1 MGIVYRARQR
11 TPSRIVAL
19 KMILPAQLNSPGA
32 VDRFSTEAQ
41 AAAILDHEGI
51 LPIYAVGQHD
61 GAPFYSMKFAE
72 GGPLSVRLDRY
83 RDKPNEAAALI
94 AKLARAVAHAHQRG
108 ILHRDLKPGNVL
120 FDLAGKPYI
129 SDFGLAKWL
138 QRECDLTQTLAI
150 LGTPYYMAPE
160 QAQDSRSVTAAADV
174 YSLGAILYHLLSG
187 HPPVAGDTPM
197 EVLQRAAV
205 EAPKRPSQSNSRI
218 PRDLETICLKC
229 LEKKPAAR
237 YHSAAAL
244 ADDLDRFC
252 TDRPILARPTGITSH
267 CSRWIKRNPV
277 IASLAACLIV
287 LVVALVWLNE
297 TIRTE
302 EKKPTR
308 NPEAYAL
315 YKKGVEVSRR
325 PSDAAGWEEAQ
336 HLFEQ
341 AIKLDPKF
349 ALAHAQLSRVH
360 SMDYAYYSPS
370 EVHKRVAKAEVE
382 EALRLQPGLGEAH
395 LALATYL
402 SRVDHDY
409 DAALKEYEIARQAL
423 PNDPYVFHGSAHAR
437 MRLGQYDK
445 AIADYER
452 ATAIDPTNWNMWDAL
467 GNAYGAVRRYSADEH
482 AKKRSLEVLGD
493 VPPALRF
500 NQEYSWAMS
509 YFFLTGSFEKFD
521 ALFERTKLSRQDD
534 PENLATLERF
544 DTRLL
549 ERNFGDAEKTLAT
562 MTATI
567 LDLWSGARMTKT
579 FLSGELALAQG
590 DTVKARSFFEAELQF
605 AQQEV
610 REMPDSSTRHAQLG
624 LIYSYL
630 GRKEEAIAEGKH
642 AVELMP
648 LSKDAFDGTA
658 PLLNLAQIYARVGEA
673 DKAIDL
679 LDELMRTPNGPA
691 LNELQFWFWDPLR
704 EHPRFKQL
712 IATYSK

>member
-11 TPSRIVAL
+11 TPSRVVAL

-32 VDRFSTEAQ
+32 VDRFSAEAQ

-94 AKLARAVAHAHQRG
+94 AKLARAVAHAHEHG

-120 FDLAGKPYI
+120 FDVADKPYI

-160 QAQDSRSVTAAADV
+160 QAKDSRSVTAAADV
-174 YSLGAILYHLLSG
+174 YSLGAILYHLLTG
-187 HPPVAGDTPM
+187 HPPVAGDTPI

-205 EAPKRPSQSNSRI
+205 ETPKRPGQANSRI
-218 PRDLETICLKC
+218 PRDLEIICLKC
-229 LEKKPAAR
+229 LEKEPSMR
-237 YHSAAAL
+237 YQSAAAL
-244 ADDLDRFC
+244 ADDLDSFC
-252 TDRPILARPTGITSH
+252 ADRPILARPIGVTNR
-267 CSRWIKRNPV
+267 CWRWIKRNPV
-277 IASLAACLIV
+277 IASLAACLIA
-287 LVVALVWLNE
+287 LIVALVWLDE
-297 TIRTE
+297 AIRTE

-308 NPEAYAL
+308 NPEAYAI
-315 YKKGVEVSRR
+315 YKKGLEVSRR

-341 AIKLDPKF
+341 AIKLDPQF
-349 ALAHAQLSRVH
+349 ALAHAQLSRAH
-360 SMDYAYYSPS
+360 SIYYSYYNQS
-370 EVHKRVAKAEVE
+370 EVQRRAAKTEAEE
-382 EALRLQPGLGEAH
+382 SLRLQPNLGEGH

-402 SRVDHDY
+402 SRIEHDY
-409 DAALKEYEIARQAL
+409 DAALKEFEIARKAL
-423 PNDPYVFHGSAHAR
+423 PNDPYVFHGSGHAR
-437 MRLGQYDK
+437 IRRGQFEE

-452 ATAIDPTNWNMWDAL
+452 ATVLDPMNWNMWDAL
-467 GNAYGAVRRYSADEH
+467 GNAYGAVRRFSADEH
-482 AKKRSLEVLGD
+482 AKRRSLEVLGD
-493 VPPALRF
+493 VPPAMRF

-509 YFFLTGSFEKFD
+509 YGALTGSFEKLD
-521 ALFERTKLSRQDD
+521 ALFARTQLSAQDD
-534 PENLATLERF
+534 PESLAALERF

-549 ERNFGDAEKTLAT
+549 ERDFEDAEKTLAT
-562 MTATI
+562 MTGTI
-567 LDLWSGARMTKT
+567 FDLWSGARMTKN

-590 DTVKARSFFEAELQF
+590 DTVKARPSFEAELQF

-624 LIYSYL
+624 LIYAYL
-630 GRKEEAIAEGKH
+630 GRKEEAIAAGKH
-642 AVELMP
+642 AVELLP
-648 LSKDAFDGTA
+648 LSKDALDGTA
-658 PLLNLAQIYARVGEA
+658 PLVNLAQIYARVDEA

-691 LNELQFWFWDPLR
+691 IGELQFWFWDPLR
-704 EHPRFKQL
+704 EHPRFKDL
-712 IATYSK
+712 IAMYSK